1 MKPDFTIAG
10 LDRRLVLR
18 IYLLSF
24 LPSLLYL
31 GKNLV
36 RIVPVEAQHLRLLL
50 QDHEKARL
58 ILIATLSLAQKLFFG
73 GAVREQLL

>member
-10 LDRRLVLR
+10 LDRRLVRR
-18 IYLLSF
+18 INPLSL

-36 RIVPVEAQHLRLLL
+36 RIVPVETKYLRLLL
-50 QDHEKARL
+50 QDHEQARL
-58 ILIATLSLAQKLFFG
+58 ILIAALSLAQELFFG
-73 GAVREQLL
+73 GTVRKQLL